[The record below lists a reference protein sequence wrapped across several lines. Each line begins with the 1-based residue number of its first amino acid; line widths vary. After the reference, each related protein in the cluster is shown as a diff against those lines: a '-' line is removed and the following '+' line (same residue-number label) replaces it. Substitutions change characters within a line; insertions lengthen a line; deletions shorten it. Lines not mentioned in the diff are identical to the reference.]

1 MGQPP
6 PFGQQR
12 DWTSQITVCREPAAR
27 VRNEGEAA
35 ALAEPTAASEF
46 DANCPWEAALE

>member
-1 MGQPP
+1 MWQPP

-12 DWTSQITVCREPAAR
+12 DWTSQITVCGEP
-27 VRNEGEAA
+27 A
-35 ALAEPTAASEF
+35 ALAEPTAALEF